1 MKVLVFTDN
10 DLDGAGSALA
20 LRLIYGDKA
29 TVEIHE
35 VYDVEITSNTLS
47 RWLPEFDHYDRVYFT
62 DVYITED
69 TVPYIDRKNVV
80 IIDHHHDHVAVKDR
94 YKTAKVIIEPY
105 SSCTR
110 LITEKFKL
118 TSITPEQKLLLDV
131 IDDYDSYTLKF
142 KETLRLHAIYT
153 TYNRPKVMKFIESF
167 ENGLREFNT
176 MELNSI
182 KLYFNKLKEQ
192 LNTTFFTGKIKDYKI
207 VGCIA
212 DFAINEVAH
221 FALKKY
227 DADIAFVVNVNYGG
241 VSFRRSKTCDAK
253 LNVIANKLCDGG
265 GHEYAAGGKLTQL
278 FQDFTKTLQPC

>member
-1 MKVLVFTDN
+1 MKVIVFTDN

-20 LRLIYGDKA
+20 LKLLYGDKA

-35 VYDVEITSNTLS
+35 LYDVEITVNTLAE
-47 RWLPEFDHYDRVYFT
+47 WLPKFDHYDRVYFT
-62 DVYITED
+62 DVYIAEEA
-69 TVPYIDRKNVV
+69 VPFVDRENVV
-80 IIDHHHDHVAVKDR
+80 IIDHHHDHAAVKDR

-105 SSCTR
+105 SSCTA
-110 LITEKFKL
+110 LIVDKFKS
-118 TSITPEQKLLLDV
+118 TKITPEQKVLFDV

-142 KETLRLHAIYT
+142 KESLKLHAVYV
-153 TYNRPKVMKFIESF
+153 TYNRPKVTKFINAF
-167 ENGLREFNT
+167 ETGMREFNT
-176 MELNSI
+176 LELNSI

-192 LNTTFFTGKIKDYKI
+192 LNTTFFIGNIKNYKI

-227 DADIAFVVNVNYGG
+227 NADIAFIVNVNYGG

-253 LNVIANKLCDGG
+253 LNVLASKLCDGG
-265 GHEYAAGGKLTQL
+265 GHEYAAGGKLTHQ
-278 FQDFTKTLQPC
+278 FQEFTKSLQPC